1 MNFSLLLSFVS
12 RQKKERCNTNVTCMT
27 SPCNLKPRPLHPEI
41 TYTTFFM
48 ETIYLC
54 IIIFLFVLAVFDLIV
69 GVSND
74 AVNFLNSAVGAK
86 AASFKTILFI
96 AGIGIFIG
104 ASLSNGMMD
113 IARHGIYQP
122 EHFYFAEIMCILL
135 AVMLTDVVLLD
146 VFNSMGMPTSTTVSL
161 VFELLGG
168 TFALSLI
175 KVNNDAT
182 LALGDLIN
190 TDKALSVIMAIF
202 VSVAIAFFFGMLV
215 QWLARIVFTFNY
227 TKNIKYSI
235 GLFGGIAATSIIYF
249 MLIKGL
255 KDSSFMTPENKQWIQ
270 DNTLLLIA
278 SFFVFFTALMQV
290 LHWLKVNVF
299 KVVVLM
305 GTFALALAFAGND
318 LVNFIGVPLAGY
330 SSFIDYTTNG
340 AGASPDS
347 FLMTSLLGPAKTP
360 WYFLIG
366 AGAIMVYALCTSKK
380 AHNVIKT
387 SVDLSRQDE
396 GEESFGSTPIARTL
410 VRFSMTIAN
419 GLSKVMPESG
429 KRWIETRFQKDE
441 AIIAD
446 GAAFDLV
453 RASINLV
460 LAGLL
465 IALGTSLKLPLSTTY
480 VPFMVAMGTSL
491 ADRAWGR
498 DSAVFRITGVLSV
511 IGGWFITAGAAFTI
525 CFFVTF
531 VIHFGGTIA
540 IIALIGLAV
549 FMLIRSQVMYKKR
562 KEKEKGNATIKQLM
576 QSTDNMEILEL
587 LRKHTR
593 EELGKILEFTE
604 DNFER
609 TVTAFLHENLRG
621 LRRAMG
627 SVKFEKQLIK
637 QMKRTGTLAMCRLD
651 NNTVLEKGLYYY
663 QGNDFASELV
673 YSVGRLCEPCLE
685 HIDNNFK
692 PLDTIQK
699 GEFADVTEDIVYL
712 LQVCRHK
719 LENNN
724 YNNFEEDIHKAND
737 LNGQLAHLKREE
749 LQRIQSQSGSIKVS
763 MVYLTM
769 IQEAQNIVTYSI
781 NLMKVSRKFQ
791 AEE

>member
-1 MNFSLLLSFVS
+1 
-12 RQKKERCNTNVTCMT
+12 
-27 SPCNLKPRPLHPEI
+27 
-41 TYTTFFM
+41 M

-54 IIIFLFVLAVFDLIV
+54 IVIFLFVLAVFDLMV

-74 AVNFLNSAVGAK
+74 AVNFLNSAIGAK
-86 AASFKTILFI
+86 AASFKTVLFI

-146 VFNSMGMPTSTTVSL
+146 VFNSMGMPTSTTVSM

-168 TFALSLI
+168 TFALALI
-175 KVNNDAT
+175 KVHNNDM
-182 LALGDLIN
+182 LGLGDLIN

-227 TKNIKYSI
+227 KKKMKYSI
-235 GLFGGIAATSIIYF
+235 ALFGGIATTAIIYF

-255 KDSSFMTPENKQWIQ
+255 KDSSFMTSEAKQWVQ
-270 DNTLLLIA
+270 DNTAMLIGC
-278 SFFVFFTALMQV
+278 FFVFFTILMQI

-299 KVVVLM
+299 KVVVLL

-340 AGASPDS
+340 TAVGPND
-347 FLMTSLLGPAKTP
+347 FLMSSLLGPAKTP

-396 GEESFGSTPIARTL
+396 GEETFGSTPIARTL
-410 VRFSMTIAN
+410 VRISMTLAN
-419 GLSKVMPESG
+419 GVSEIVPEG
-429 KRWIETRFQKDE
+429 AKKWINTRFRKDE

-453 RASINLV
+453 RASVNLV

-480 VPFMVAMGTSL
+480 VTFMVAMGTSL

-498 DSAVFRITGVLSV
+498 DSAVYRITGVLSV
-511 IGGWFITAGAAFTI
+511 IGGWFLTAGAAFTI
-525 CFFVTF
+525 CFFVAM
-531 VIHFGGTIA
+531 IIYFGGTIA
-540 IIALIGLAV
+540 IIALIALAV
-549 FMLIRSQVMYKKR
+549 LSLIRSQVIYKKK
-562 KEKEKGNATIKQLM
+562 KEKEKGNETLKQLM
-576 QSTDNMEILEL
+576 QTSNSDEALQLM
-587 LRKHTR
+587 RQHTR
-593 EELGKILEFTE
+593 EELGKVLEYAET
-604 DNFER
+604 NFEL
-609 TVTAFLHENLRG
+609 TVTSFLHENLRG
-621 LRRAMG
+621 LRRSMG
-627 SVKFEKQLIK
+627 STKFEKQLIK
-637 QMKRTGTLAMCRLD
+637 QMKRTGTVAMCKLD

-673 YSVGRLCEPCLE
+673 YSIARLCEPCLE
-685 HIDNNFK
+685 HTDNNFN
-692 PLDTIQK
+692 PLDAIQK
-699 GEFADVTEDIVYL
+699 GEFGDVAEDITYL
-712 LQVCRHK
+712 IQQCRKK
-719 LENNN
+719 LESND
-724 YNNFEEDIHKAND
+724 YNDFEEEVRRAND
-737 LNGQLAHLKREE
+737 LNAQLSHLKRQE
-749 LQRIQSQSGSIKVS
+749 LQRIQSQTGSVRVS
-763 MVYLTM
+763 MIYLTM
-769 IQEAQNIVTYSI
+769 VQEAQNVVTYTI

-791 AEE
+791 MEADA

>member
-1 MNFSLLLSFVS
+1 
-12 RQKKERCNTNVTCMT
+12 
-27 SPCNLKPRPLHPEI
+27 
-41 TYTTFFM
+41 M
-48 ETIYLC
+48 ETLYLC
-54 IIIFLFVLAVFDLIV
+54 IVIFLFVLAVFDLRV

-74 AVNFLNSAVGAK
+74 AVNFLQSAVGAK
-86 AASFKTILFI
+86 AASFKTVLFI
-96 AGIGIFIG
+96 AGTGIFIG
-104 ASLSNGMMD
+104 AALSNGMMD

-122 EHFYFAEIMCILL
+122 QHFYFAEIMCILL

-146 VFNSMGMPTSTTVSL
+146 VFNTMGMPTSTTVSM

-168 TFALSLI
+168 TFALALI
-175 KVNNDAT
+175 KVYGSDT
-182 LALGDLIN
+182 LDLGDLIN

-227 TKNIKYSI
+227 KKRMKYSI

-255 KDSSFMTPENKQWIQ
+255 KDSSFMTADNKHWIQ
-270 DNTLLLIA
+270 ENTGMLICC
-278 SFFVFFTALMQV
+278 FFVFFTILMQV
-290 LHWLKVNVF
+290 LHWCKVNVF
-299 KVVVLM
+299 KVVVLL

-318 LVNFIGVPLAGY
+318 LVNFIGIPLAGY
-330 SSFIDYTTNG
+330 SSFVDFTANG
-340 AGASPDS
+340 AGTGPDG
-347 FLMTSLLGPAKTP
+347 FLMSSLLGPAKTP
-360 WYFLIG
+360 WYFLFG
-366 AGAIMVYALCTSKK
+366 AGAIMVYALYTSKK

-387 SVDLSRQDE
+387 SVDLARQDE
-396 GEESFGSTPIARTL
+396 GEENFGSTPMARTL
-410 VRFSMTIAN
+410 VRFSRT
-419 GLSKVMPESG
+419 LSTGISRVMPESS
-429 KRWIETRFQKDE
+429 KRWIDTRFRKDE

-453 RASINLV
+453 RASVNLV

-480 VPFMVAMGTSL
+480 VTFMVAMGTSL

-525 CFFVTF
+525 CFFVAM
-531 VIHFGGTIA
+531 VIHFGGTFA
-540 IIALIGLAV
+540 IIALIGLAI
-549 FMLIRSQVMYKKR
+549 FSLIRSQVTYKKR
-562 KEKEKGNATIKQLM
+562 KAKEKGNETIKQLM
-576 QSTDNMEILEL
+576 QSNDNAEILEL

-593 EELGKILEFTE
+593 EELVKVLAFTE
-604 DNFER
+604 ENFER
-609 TVTAFLHENLRG
+609 TATAFLHENLRG

-627 SVKFEKQLIK
+627 SVKFEKQLVK

-685 HIDNNFK
+685 HIDNNFR

-699 GEFADVTEDIVYL
+699 GEFADVTEGITYL
-712 LQVCRHK
+712 LQNCRHK
-719 LENNN
+719 IENNDYEGMEN
-724 YNNFEEDIHKAND
+724 EVRKANE
-737 LNGQLAHLKREE
+737 LNGQLSHLKREE

-769 IQEAQNIVTYSI
+769 VQEAQNVVTYTI
-781 NLMKVSRKFQ
+781 NLIKVSRKFQ
-791 AEE
+791 MPE

>member
-1 MNFSLLLSFVS
+1 
-12 RQKKERCNTNVTCMT
+12 
-27 SPCNLKPRPLHPEI
+27 
-41 TYTTFFM
+41 M

-54 IIIFLFVLAVFDLIV
+54 IVIFLFVLAVFDLMV

-74 AVNFLNSAVGAK
+74 AVNFLNSAIGAK
-86 AASFKTILFI
+86 AASFKTVLFI

-146 VFNSMGMPTSTTVSL
+146 VFNSMGMPTSTTVSM

-168 TFALSLI
+168 TFALALI
-175 KVNNDAT
+175 KVHNNDM
-182 LALGDLIN
+182 LGLGDLIN

-227 TKNIKYSI
+227 KKKMKYSI
-235 GLFGGIAATSIIYF
+235 ALFGGIATTAIIYF

-255 KDSSFMTPENKQWIQ
+255 KDSSFMTSEAKQWIQ
-270 DNTLLLIA
+270 DNTAMLIGC
-278 SFFVFFTALMQV
+278 FFVFFTILMQI

-299 KVVVLM
+299 KVVVLL

-340 AGASPDS
+340 MAAGPND
-347 FLMTSLLGPAKTP
+347 FLMSSLLGPAKTP

-396 GEESFGSTPIARTL
+396 GEETFGSTPIARTL
-410 VRFSMTIAN
+410 VRISMTLAN
-419 GLSKVMPESG
+419 GVSEIVPEG
-429 KRWIETRFQKDE
+429 AKKWINTRFRKDE

-453 RASINLV
+453 RASVNLV

-480 VPFMVAMGTSL
+480 VTFMVAMGTSL

-498 DSAVFRITGVLSV
+498 DSAVYRITGVLSV
-511 IGGWFITAGAAFTI
+511 IGGWFLTAGAAFTI
-525 CFFVTF
+525 CFFVAM
-531 VIHFGGTIA
+531 IIYFGGTIA
-540 IIALIGLAV
+540 IIALIALAV
-549 FMLIRSQVMYKKR
+549 LSLIRSQVIYKKK
-562 KEKEKGNATIKQLM
+562 KEKEKGNETLKQLM
-576 QSTDNMEILEL
+576 QTSNSDEALQLM
-587 LRKHTR
+587 RQHTR
-593 EELGKILEFTE
+593 EELGKVLEYAET
-604 DNFER
+604 NFEL
-609 TVTAFLHENLRG
+609 TVTSFLHENLRG
-621 LRRAMG
+621 LRRSMG
-627 SVKFEKQLIK
+627 STKFEKQLIK
-637 QMKRTGTLAMCRLD
+637 QMKRTGTVAMCKLD

-673 YSVGRLCEPCLE
+673 YSIARLCEPCLE
-685 HIDNNFK
+685 HTDNNFN
-692 PLDTIQK
+692 PLDAIQK
-699 GEFADVTEDIVYL
+699 GEFGDVAEDITYL
-712 LQVCRHK
+712 IQQCRKK
-719 LENNN
+719 LESND
-724 YNNFEEDIHKAND
+724 YNDFEEEVRRAND
-737 LNGQLAHLKREE
+737 LNAQLSHLKRQE
-749 LQRIQSQSGSIKVS
+749 LQRIQSQTGSVRVS
-763 MVYLTM
+763 MIYLTM
-769 IQEAQNIVTYSI
+769 VQEAQNVVTYTI

-791 AEE
+791 METDA

>member
-1 MNFSLLLSFVS
+1 
-12 RQKKERCNTNVTCMT
+12 
-27 SPCNLKPRPLHPEI
+27 
-41 TYTTFFM
+41 M

-54 IIIFLFVLAVFDLIV
+54 IVIFLFVLAVFDLMV

-74 AVNFLNSAVGAK
+74 AVNFLNSAIGAK
-86 AASFKTILFI
+86 AASFKTVLFI

-146 VFNSMGMPTSTTVSL
+146 VFNSMGMPTSTTVSM

-168 TFALSLI
+168 TFALALI
-175 KVNNDAT
+175 KVHNNDM
-182 LALGDLIN
+182 LGLGDLIN

-227 TKNIKYSI
+227 KKKMKYSI
-235 GLFGGIAATSIIYF
+235 ALFGGIATTAIIYF

-255 KDSSFMTPENKQWIQ
+255 KDSSFMTSEAKQWVQ
-270 DNTLLLIA
+270 DNTAMLIGC
-278 SFFVFFTALMQV
+278 FFVFFTLLMQI
-290 LHWLKVNVF
+290 LHWLKVNIF
-299 KVVVLM
+299 KVVVLL

-340 AGASPDS
+340 TAVGPND
-347 FLMTSLLGPAKTP
+347 FLMSSLLGPAKTP

-396 GEESFGSTPIARTL
+396 GEETFGSTPIARTL
-410 VRFSMTIAN
+410 VRISMTLAN
-419 GLSKVMPESG
+419 GVSEIVPEG
-429 KRWIETRFQKDE
+429 AKKWINTRFRKDE

-453 RASINLV
+453 RASVNLV

-480 VPFMVAMGTSL
+480 VTFMVAMGTSL

-498 DSAVFRITGVLSV
+498 DSAVYRITGVLSV
-511 IGGWFITAGAAFTI
+511 IGGWFLTAGAAFTI
-525 CFFVTF
+525 CFFVAM
-531 VIHFGGTIA
+531 IIYFGGTIA
-540 IIALIGLAV
+540 IIALIALAV
-549 FMLIRSQVMYKKR
+549 LSLIRSQVIYKKK
-562 KEKEKGNATIKQLM
+562 KEKEKGNETLKQLM
-576 QSTDNMEILEL
+576 QTSNSDEALQLM
-587 LRKHTR
+587 RQHTR
-593 EELGKILEFTE
+593 EELGKVLEYAET
-604 DNFER
+604 NFEL
-609 TVTAFLHENLRG
+609 TVTSFLHENLRG
-621 LRRAMG
+621 LRRSMG
-627 SVKFEKQLIK
+627 STKFEKQLIK
-637 QMKRTGTLAMCRLD
+637 QMKRTGTVAMCKLD

-673 YSVGRLCEPCLE
+673 YSIARLCEPCLE
-685 HIDNNFK
+685 HTDNNFN
-692 PLDTIQK
+692 PLDAIQK
-699 GEFADVTEDIVYL
+699 GEFGDVAEDITYL
-712 LQVCRHK
+712 IQQCRKK
-719 LENNN
+719 LESND
-724 YNNFEEDIHKAND
+724 YNDFEEEVRRAND
-737 LNGQLAHLKREE
+737 LNAQLSHLKRQE
-749 LQRIQSQSGSIKVS
+749 LQRIQSQTGSVRVS
-763 MVYLTM
+763 MIYLTM
-769 IQEAQNIVTYSI
+769 VQEAQNVVTYTI

-791 AEE
+791 MEADA